1 VRSVALDADDRL
13 VQRAVAGDLRAYGA
27 IVDRYR
33 SRIYNLAYRMLGD
46 RDRAE
51 DAAQEAFIR
60 AYRGLRSYRPS
71 GKFAPWLFATASN
84 VCIDRLRQRPF
95 ASSSTDDP
103 AWREAPAN
111 GTESSPAA
119 AHERGEVQRQV
130 HEALGRL
137 PDVQRLA
144 VSLVH
149 LQGLSYDEAAEVMGQ
164 PANTVKSHAYR
175 ARKTLKRLLGPYV
188 QEGAI

>member
-1 VRSVALDADDRL
+1 MKSVALDADDRL

-51 DAAQEAFIR
+51 DAAQEAFVR
-60 AYRGLRSYRPS
+60 AYRGLESYRPS
-71 GKFAPWLFATASN
+71 GRFAGWLLATASN
-84 VCIDRLRQRPF
+84 VCIDHLRRRPF
-95 ASSSTDDP
+95 ASVSTDELG
-103 AWREAPAN
+103 WREVTAN
-111 GTESSPAA
+111 GGASSPAA

-130 HEALGRL
+130 HQALGRL
-137 PDVQRLA
+137 PDMQRLA

-164 PANTVKSHAYR
+164 PVNTVKSHAHR

>member
-1 VRSVALDADDRL
+1 MALDADDRL
-13 VQRAVAGDLRAYGA
+13 VQRTLAGDLRAYGA

-33 SRIYNLAYRMLGD
+33 GRIYNLAYRMLGN
-46 RDRAE
+46 RERAE

-60 AYRGLRSYRPS
+60 AYRGLRGYRPS
-71 GKFAPWLFATASN
+71 GKFASWLFATASN

-95 ASSSTDDP
+95 ACASTDESG
-103 AWREAPAN
+103 WRDVPAN
-111 GTESSPAA
+111 GPSSSPAA
-119 AHERGEVQRQV
+119 AYERGEVQDQV
-130 HEALGRL
+130 HQALGRL

-149 LQGLSYDEAAEVMGQ
+149 IQGLSYDEAAEVMGQ
-164 PANTVKSHAYR
+164 PVNTVKSHAHR

-188 QEGAI
+188 QEGGI